1 MTAGA
6 ARPISSLP
14 EAEVFGHLLS
24 RYPAL
29 APLEGDIVAAF
40 ELLASTFQGGG
51 KVLVC
56 GNGGSAADAEHIV
69 GELMKTMASSRRLS
83 APQRQAFQEKVA
95 GPTGV
100 YLSEHLEG
108 ALPTIAL
115 GAHTALAT
123 AVQNDTAGDM
133 VFAQQVYGY
142 GRPGDLLW
150 VFSTSGRSRNVV
162 LAAAT
167 AMATGM
173 RLLAFTGE
181 SESPLGETAN
191 VVVRARLCR
200 PRRSRSSTCPSTTR
214 CAKRSNSASSLGD
227 GAPRRRRRGFRPSQ
241 NGDLKNAPS
250 GAGARRHCRYARRP
264 PASPAHG
271 DDVRR
276 QARRGP
282 CTSITPRTPGRWR
295 DASSRW
301 SGISASTAC

>member
-1 MTAGA
+1 VTAGA

-29 APLEGDIVAAF
+29 APLEGAIVAAF

-181 SESPLGETAN
+181 SESPLSETAN
-191 VVVRARLCR
+191 VIVRAPALSTPEVQELHLPIYHALCEALEQR
-200 PRRSRSSTCPSTTR
+200 FFPR
-214 CAKRSNSASSLGD
+214 
-227 GAPRRRRRGFRPSQ
+227 
-241 NGDLKNAPS
+241 
-250 GAGARRHCRYARRP
+250 
-264 PASPAHG
+264 
-271 DDVRR
+271 
-276 QARRGP
+276 
-282 CTSITPRTPGRWR
+282 
-295 DASSRW
+295 
-301 SGISASTAC
+301 

>member
-1 MTAGA
+1 MTASASHPG
-6 ARPISSLP
+6 SSLP
-14 EAEVFGHLLS
+14 EADAFGHLLS

-29 APLEGDIVAAF
+29 VPLDNDIVAAF
-40 ELLASTFQGGG
+40 ELLASTFAGGG

-83 APQRQAFQEKVA
+83 APERQAFQEKVA

-150 VFSTSGRSRNVV
+150 AISTSGRSRNVV
-162 LAAAT
+162 LAAVT
-167 AMATGM
+167 AVATGM
-173 RLLAFTGE
+173 RALAFTGE
-181 SESPLGETAN
+181 MESPLGEIASVTI
-191 VVVRARLCR
+191 RA
-200 PRRSRSSTCPSTTR
+200 PASSTPEVQEFHLPIYHALCEALEQR
-214 CAKRSNSASSLGD
+214 
-227 GAPRRRRRGFRPSQ
+227 FF
-241 NGDLKNAPS
+241 
-250 GAGARRHCRYARRP
+250 P
-264 PASPAHG
+264 P
-271 DDVRR
+271 
-276 QARRGP
+276 
-282 CTSITPRTPGRWR
+282 
-295 DASSRW
+295 
-301 SGISASTAC
+301 